1 MRAGIPFG
9 NTAWSD
15 GRRGIS
21 HWRRAFKKMQH
32 KIVLRSGSDMT
43 LAAAERLAFD
53 RAQIELGE
61 EAVSLIGR
69 GRVRF
74 ETYLAKKGGYIYGST
89 TAPGS
94 RAKVMLTKEAGEQ
107 QGQTLRNFIALRA
120 GVGGE
125 MLSERCV
132 RLALFARLSNS
143 MTGCGKLRVQTAQA
157 IAALLQA
164 PPAVPLQGVACSGEV
179 MPLTWLMAPLA
190 ELPLAIGE
198 AMALVNGSPFAT
210 AMACDVALT
219 AGRRIKLAERIFALS
234 IEAAECPAAHFEP
247 RLGDHWRD
255 PYYRQSLGRLHA
267 LLADSQRKQLKHQAP
282 TSWRVLPNVLAS
294 ALQALE
300 EVSCA
305 AQIGLQ
311 AVKDNPTFLCGDED
325 GEHDL
330 VVSSGGYHDHR
341 AGKAIDQVNS
351 ILMDLC
357 VLASRHVAHLLDG
370 AGLGLPALLAQPGDR
385 VGAEYLSWGMI
396 EPLAS
401 ARAATAPTTLDVGVH
416 DPAGDQ
422 SDIASL
428 GFIAYGK
435 HRAVAR
441 SFDVCFASLAIAVAL
456 ALDFRE
462 APLPSALRVFGGRL
476 REIAKTAA
484 RRSDVSGEP
493 LRKFHALLRAG
504 SDEMTS
510 AEFADFVSNAV

>member
-1 MRAGIPFG
+1 
-9 NTAWSD
+9 
-15 GRRGIS
+15 
-21 HWRRAFKKMQH
+21 
-32 KIVLRSGSDMT
+32 MT
-43 LAAAERLAFD
+43 LATAERLAFD
-53 RAQIELGE
+53 RAQVELGE
-61 EAVSLIGR
+61 EALSLIAR

-74 ETYLAKKGGYIYGST
+74 ENYLAKKGGYIYGST

-94 RAKVMLTKEAGEQ
+94 RAKVMLGQEAVEQ
-107 QGQTLRNFIALRA
+107 QGQTLRNFISLRA

-125 MLSERCV
+125 MLPERCV
-132 RLALFARLSNS
+132 RLAAFARLSNS
-143 MTGCGKLRVQTAQA
+143 MTGCGKLRVETAQA
-157 IAALLQA
+157 IAALLRA
-164 PPAVPLQGVACSGEV
+164 PPAVPLQSVACSGEV

-190 ELPLAIGE
+190 ELPLAVGE

-234 IEAAECPAAHFEP
+234 IEAAECPAAHFEQ
-247 RLGDHWRD
+247 RLGDCWPD
-255 PYYRQSLGRLHA
+255 PHYKESLGRLNK

-300 EVSCA
+300 EASRA

-311 AVKDNPTFLCGDED
+311 ALKDNPTFLCGDED

-341 AGKAIDQVNS
+341 AGRAIDQVNS
-351 ILMDLC
+351 VLMDLC

-370 AGLGLPALLAQPGDR
+370 TGLGLPALLAHLGDR

-396 EPLAS
+396 EPLAT
-401 ARAATAPTTLDVGVH
+401 ARAAAVPTTLDVGVH
-416 DPAGDQ
+416 DPAGGQ

-441 SFDVCFASLAIAVAL
+441 SFDVCFASLGIAVAL
-456 ALDFRE
+456 ALDFRD
-462 APLPSALRVFGGRL
+462 APLPSALQAFGGRL

-484 RRSDVSGEP
+484 RRSDASGEP
-493 LRKFHALLRAG
+493 LRTYYALLGAAG
-504 SDEMTS
+504 DEMNG
-510 AEFADFVSNAV
+510 AEFAQFVSDAP

>member
-1 MRAGIPFG
+1 ML
-9 NTAWSD
+9 
-15 GRRGIS
+15 
-21 HWRRAFKKMQH
+21 H

-43 LAAAERLAFD
+43 LAAAECLAFD
-53 RAQIELGE
+53 GAEVELGA
-61 EAVSLIGR
+61 EAASLIAR
-69 GRVRF
+69 GRARF
-74 ETYLAKKGGYIYGST
+74 EQYLAKKGGYIYGST

-94 RAKVMLTKEAGEQ
+94 RAKVMLSQEAMQQ
-107 QGQTLRNFIALRA
+107 QGQTLSNFISLRA

-125 MLSERCV
+125 MLPERCV
-132 RLALFARLSNS
+132 RLALFARLSNA
-143 MTGCGKLRVQTAQA
+143 MTGCGKLRLETAQA
-157 IAALLQA
+157 IVALLRA

-219 AGRRIKLAERIFALS
+219 AGRRLEVAERIFGLS
-234 IEAAECPAAHFEP
+234 IQAAETPAAHFDP
-247 RLGDHWRD
+247 RLGDHWPD
-255 PYYRQSLGRLHA
+255 PHYKQALERLHA
-267 LLADSQRKQLKHQAP
+267 LLAGSQRQQLKHQAP
-282 TSWRVLPNVLAS
+282 TSWRVLPNVLSS

-300 EVSCA
+300 EVSRT

-311 AVKDNPTFLCGDED
+311 ALKDNPTFLCGDED
-325 GEHDL
+325 DGSDL

-341 AGKAIDQVNS
+341 AGRAIDQVNS
-351 ILMDLC
+351 VLMDLC

-370 AGLGLPALLAQPGDR
+370 VGLGLPALLAQPGDR

-396 EPLAS
+396 EPLAT
-401 ARAATAPTTLDVGVH
+401 ARAAAASTMLDVGVH
-416 DPAGDQ
+416 DPAGGQ

-435 HRAVAR
+435 HLAVAR
-441 SFDVCFASLAIAVAL
+441 SFDTCFASLGIAVAL

-462 APLPSALRVFGGRL
+462 APLPSALRGFGGRL
-476 REIAKTAA
+476 REIASTAV
-484 RRSDVSGEP
+484 RRSDASGEP

-504 SDEMTS
+504 CDEMTN
-510 AEFADFVSNAV
+510 AHFADFVSGVA

>member
-1 MRAGIPFG
+1 
-9 NTAWSD
+9 
-15 GRRGIS
+15 
-21 HWRRAFKKMQH
+21 MQQ
-32 KIVLRSGSDMT
+32 KIVLQSGSDMT
-43 LAAAERLAFD
+43 LAAAEHLAFD
-53 RAQIELGE
+53 GAQVELGE
-61 EAVSLIGR
+61 EAVALIAR

-74 ETYLAKKGGYIYGST
+74 ENYLAQKGGYIYGST

-94 RAKVMLTKEAGEQ
+94 RAKIVLSQEAVEQ
-107 QGQTLRNFIALRA
+107 QGQTLRNFISLRA

-125 MLSERCV
+125 LLPERCV

-143 MTGCGKLRVQTAQA
+143 MTGSGKLRVETAQA

-190 ELPLAIGE
+190 EMTLGVGE

-219 AGRRIKLAERIFALS
+219 SRRRITLAERIFALS
-234 IEAAECPAAHFEP
+234 VEAAECPAAHFEA
-247 RLGDHWRD
+247 RLGDHWPD
-255 PYYRQSLGRLHA
+255 PYYRQSLGHLHT
-267 LLADSQRKQLKHQAP
+267 LLADSKRNQLKHQAP
-282 TSWRVLPNVLAS
+282 TSWRVLPNVLGG

-300 EVSCA
+300 EVSLA
-305 AQIGLQ
+305 AEIGLQ
-311 AVKDNPTFLCGDED
+311 AVKDNPTFLCGDET

-341 AGKAIDQVNS
+341 AGRAIDQVNS

-370 AGLGLPALLAQPGDR
+370 VGLGLPALLAQPGDR

-396 EPLAS
+396 EPLAT
-401 ARAATAPTTLDVGVH
+401 ARAAAAPTTLDVGVH
-416 DPAGDQ
+416 DPAGGQ

-435 HRAVAR
+435 HLAVAR
-441 SFDVCFASLAIAVAL
+441 AFDTCFASLAIAIAL
-456 ALDFRE
+456 ALDFRA
-462 APLPSALRVFGGRL
+462 APLPGALRAFGGRL
-476 REIAKTAA
+476 REIATTTA

-493 LRKFHALLRAG
+493 LRQCHALLRAAG
-504 SDEMTS
+504 DEMTS
-510 AEFADFVSNAV
+510 AEFEEFVAGAV

>member
-1 MRAGIPFG
+1 
-9 NTAWSD
+9 
-15 GRRGIS
+15 
-21 HWRRAFKKMQH
+21 
-32 KIVLRSGSDMT
+32 MT
-43 LAAAERLAFD
+43 LATAERVGFD
-53 RAQIELGE
+53 RARVELGE

-74 ETYLAKKGGYIYGST
+74 ENYLAKKGGYIYGST

-94 RAKVMLTKEAGEQ
+94 RAKVVLSQDAVEQ
-107 QGQTLRNFIALRA
+107 QGQTLRSFISLRA

-132 RLALFARLSNS
+132 RLALLARLSNS
-143 MTGCGKLRVQTAQA
+143 MTGCGKLRVETAQA

-179 MPLTWLMAPLA
+179 MPLTWLMSPLA
-190 ELPLAIGE
+190 ELPLGVGE

-219 AGRRIKLAERIFALS
+219 AGRRIKLAERIFGLS

-247 RLGDHWRD
+247 RLGDHWPD
-255 PYYRQSLGRLHA
+255 PHYKESLGRLHA
-267 LLADSQRKQLKHQAP
+267 LLAGSQRRELKHQAP

-300 EVSCA
+300 EVSRA
-305 AQIGLQ
+305 AQIGLH

-351 ILMDLC
+351 VLTDLC

-370 AGLGLPALLAQPGDR
+370 VGLGLPALLAQPGDR
-385 VGAEYLSWGMI
+385 AGAEYLSWGMI
-396 EPLAS
+396 EPLAT
-401 ARAATAPTTLDVGVH
+401 ARAAGAPTTLDVSVH
-416 DPAGDQ
+416 DPAGGQ

-441 SFDVCFASLAIAVAL
+441 SFDTCFASLGIAVAL

-462 APLPSALRVFGGRL
+462 APLPNALQPFGAQL

-484 RRSDVSGEP
+484 RRSDASGEP
-493 LRKFHALLRAG
+493 LRKFHALFRAAC
-504 SDEMTS
+504 DEMTGAQF
-510 AEFADFVSNAV
+510 AEFVSGAP